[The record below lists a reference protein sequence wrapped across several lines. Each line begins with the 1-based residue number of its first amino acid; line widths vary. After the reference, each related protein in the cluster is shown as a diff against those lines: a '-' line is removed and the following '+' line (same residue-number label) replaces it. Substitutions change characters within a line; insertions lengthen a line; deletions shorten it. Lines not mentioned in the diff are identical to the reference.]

1 MARAVLG
8 DLCAVAFSRPNCPP
22 FGGSTLKR
30 ILSISHLILPLLAL
44 TSATCLSAQTIAV
57 DKATLTFSGQFG
69 GAAVAQTVNIT
80 SSTGA
85 SIPYALA
92 VPQGTNW
99 LKVSVPGSGPL
110 TIVSGN
116 TPAAVT
122 VTADPTGLP
131 AGTYGPVTLTVLGG
145 SGTNPNIT
153 ATLNVS
159 TIGVSPQTLTFTYT
173 LGSNTFP
180 AAQNLTLTSGAGTQA
195 TCTTATTTGGNWVGP
210 LQNPCFSPGM
220 LTVQLDPSVLAGLSA
235 NTYTGAITI
244 TPSAGQGPPAVVGLT
259 LTVLPTPPVTVNPLS
274 LILNYQS
281 GVAAPN
287 PSEVFTISTT
297 ASQQLSFNFIQ
308 TGSLTSISTINPPNG
323 TTSATGTAQ
332 VTYTVNPTGLAV
344 GTYTGK
350 ITLLTPGGSPT
361 QQDIEV
367 TLNVS
372 STPLLN
378 VPNATLNFT
387 GQVGITPPAQT
398 VNITATSG
406 TLSYAV
412 TQSANSSWLSV
423 PNAGNTTTPLTV
435 SVNPAGLTAQ
445 TEPYVATV
453 SVTSATPGSSAQQF
467 KVALTITNEPT
478 ITASVTELKFPYQIG
493 QSAPVAVRSVA
504 LKSLTGVALNYRAT
518 VATTTCGSTW
528 LQAANANNS
537 LAGVT
542 DDILKVSIAPAG
554 LAAGTCSGSITIN
567 ATNQATGAAALGSP
581 IAIAV
586 TLFVSTGAQLVLTPP
601 DPPVF
606 TVVGVGGQ
614 SPPAQPIGISST
626 GTDVLTYIVKFDSN
640 NAVNWLAVTPQGG
653 TTSSNNVLNVIVIPG
668 NLTAG
673 TYTGTITITA
683 TGPGGAAVANSPV
696 EIPVTLYV
704 TAGSLT
710 LSNSNLTFAQTL
722 GGPAPVAQTVTV
734 GSSGQPLNYT
744 AVANS
749 NNAVSWLSVSPASG
763 NTANS
768 GTLTVTVD
776 GSKLAAGVTYPGTIK
791 VTSPGAGDSQTINVQ
806 FSVAPGTLSAPT
818 ATLTFTQAAG
828 GPAPL
833 AQTIAVSG
841 SPAPLNYTATAAM
854 LNGTGWL
861 SVTPASGTTP
871 SSVQVSVNGAALT
884 VGQYIG
890 SVNIAS
896 TGATGSPIAVPV
908 VLNVVAPAVLA
919 ASPTSLSFAY
929 NIGQSAPAPLSVQ
942 VSATGAANVPLSA
955 QVKYDGAAGQTWL
968 AVTPATA
975 TTPATFSVSV
985 VPGSLAA
992 GKYTGSVVI
1001 NSAYTLV
1008 ATTVPVTLIVAA
1020 IPTPVMTS
1028 VANAASY
1035 ATGGV
1040 SPGENIVLFGTGVG
1054 PADLVQ
1060 ATVVN
1065 NVFPT
1070 LVGATRVLFDGIA
1083 APVLYA
1089 SAQQTS
1095 VMVPYGVNGRTSTSI
1110 VVEYSGVQSAPVSQA
1125 VVATVPGLYTLNQAG
1140 TGPGAILN
1148 HDLSINGLAN
1158 PEKRGSFIVIYMTG
1172 EGQTDPAGADGV
1184 VIPPVLSALKRP
1196 VLPVTVTIGGIDAP
1210 VLYAGSAAG
1219 LISGVM
1225 QVNVTIPATAPTG
1238 TQPVVVTVGTTKS
1251 QSGAGAAT
1259 VVVQ

>member
-1 MARAVLG
+1 
-8 DLCAVAFSRPNCPP
+8 
-22 FGGSTLKR
+22 LKR
-30 ILSISHLILPLLAL
+30 LLSISHLILPLLAL
-44 TSATCLSAQTIAV
+44 ASATCLSAQTIVV
-57 DKATLTFSGQFG
+57 DKTTLTFSGQFG
-69 GAAVAQTVNIT
+69 GSAVTQTVNIT

-92 VPQGTNW
+92 VPQGANW

-122 VTADPTGLP
+122 VTADPTGLA

-153 ATLNVS
+153 VTFNVS
-159 TIGVSPQTLTFTYT
+159 TIGVSPQSLTFTYT
-173 LGSNTFP
+173 FGSNTFP

-195 TCTTATTTGGNWVGP
+195 TCTAATTAGGNWVGP
-210 LQNPCFSPGM
+210 LQNPCFSPGV
-220 LTVQLDPSVLAGLSA
+220 LTVQLDNSVLAGLSA
-235 NTYTGAITI
+235 NTYTGTITI
-244 TPSAGQGPPAVVGLT
+244 APSAGQGPAAVVALT
-259 LTVLPTPPVTVNPLS
+259 LTVLPTPPVTVNPQS
-274 LILNYQS
+274 LILNYQT

-297 ASQQLSFNFIQ
+297 VSQQLGFSFIQ
-308 TGSLTSISTINPPNG
+308 TGSLTNISTITPPSG
-323 TTSATGTAQ
+323 STSATTGTAQ

-350 ITLLTPGGSPT
+350 ITLFTFGGSPP
-361 QQDIEV
+361 QQDIAV

-372 STPLLN
+372 NTALLN
-378 VPNATLNFT
+378 VPNATLSFT
-387 GQVGITPPAQT
+387 GQVGSTPPAQT

-406 TLSYAV
+406 TLLYTV
-412 TQSANSSWLSV
+412 TQSPNSPWLTV
-423 PNAGNTTTPLTV
+423 PTAGITTSPLAV
-435 SVNPAGLTAQ
+435 SVNPAGLVTGTYNATINIAPSTAGGSPIQ
-445 TEPYVATV
+445 TIPVV
-453 SVTSATPGSSAQQF
+453 L
-467 KVALTITNEPT
+467 KVTNEPT
-478 ITASVTELKFPYQIG
+478 ITASVTELNFPYQIG
-493 QSAPVAVRSVA
+493 QSAPVAVRSVK
-504 LKSLTGVALNYRAT
+504 LTSLTGVPLNYTAT

-554 LAAGTCSGSITIN
+554 LAAGTCNGTITIN
-567 ATNQATGAAALGSP
+567 ATNQTTGAAALGSP
-581 IAIAV
+581 LTITV
-586 TLFVSTGAQLVLTPP
+586 TLFVSAGAQLVLTPP

-606 TVVGVGGQ
+606 TAGVGAQ
-614 SPPAQPIGISST
+614 SPPAQTIGLAST
-626 GTDVLTYIVKFDSN
+626 GTDVLTYSVAFDSN
-640 NAVNWLAVTPQGG
+640 SPVTWLFVAPQGG
-653 TTSSNNVLNVIVIPG
+653 TTSNNNVLTVSVIPTG
-668 NLTAG
+668 LTAG
-673 TYTGTITITA
+673 TYTGTVTITA

-696 EIPVTLYV
+696 KIPVTLNV

-710 LSNSNLTFAQTL
+710 LSSSNLTFAQTL
-722 GGPAPVAQTVTV
+722 GGAAPVSQIVTV

-749 NNAVSWLSVSPASG
+749 NNAVTWLTVSPPSG
-763 NTANS
+763 NTASS
-768 GTLTVTVD
+768 GALTVSVD
-776 GSKLAAGVTYPGTIK
+776 GSKLAAGVTYNGTIQ
-791 VTSPGAGDSQTINVQ
+791 VTSPGAGNSPAAIAVQ

-833 AQTIAVSG
+833 AQSIAVSG
-841 SPAPLNYTATAAM
+841 SPAPLSYTATATM
-854 LNGTGWL
+854 LNGAGWL
-861 SVTPASGTTP
+861 SVTPAAGITP
-871 SSVQVSVNGAALT
+871 SSVQVSVNGAALG

-890 SVNIAS
+890 SVTIAS
-896 TGATGSPIAVPV
+896 SGATGSPTAVPV

-919 ASPTSLSFAY
+919 ASPTSLSFTYA
-929 NIGQSAPAPLSVQ
+929 IGLSAPTPLSVQ
-942 VSATGAANVPLSA
+942 VTATGAVNVPLSA
-955 QVKYDGAAGQTWL
+955 QVQYDGAAGQTWL

-992 GKYTGSVVI
+992 GKYIGSVVI

-1008 ATTVPVTLIVAA
+1008 PTTVPVTLTVAA
-1020 IPTPVMTS
+1020 IPTPVAAS

-1035 ATGGV
+1035 STGAV
-1040 SPGENIVLFGTGVG
+1040 SPGENIVIFGTGVG
-1054 PADLVQ
+1054 PTDLVT

-1070 LVGATRVLFDGIA
+1070 LVAATRVLFDGTP

-1089 SAQQTS
+1089 SATQTS

-1125 VVATVPGLYTLNQAG
+1125 VVAAVPGLYTLNQAG

-1148 HDLSINGLAN
+1148 QDLTINGLAN
-1158 PEKRGSFIVIYMTG
+1158 PEKRGNIIVIYMTG
-1172 EGQTDPAGADGV
+1172 EGQTTPGGVDGV

-1196 VLPVTVTIGGIDAP
+1196 VLPVSVTIGGIDA
-1210 VLYAGSAAG
+1210 VVAYAGSAAT

-1225 QVNVTIPATAPTG
+1225 QVNVTIPLTAPIG
-1238 TQPVVVTVGTTKS
+1238 TQPVVVTVGTAKS
-1251 QSGAGAAT
+1251 QSGASAAT